1 MEVIKKGS
9 IEPLLVVLRDRLE
22 NVATLASVTT
32 LQFDTKKKS
41 DNSPIQSNVPV
52 ILDTDFPMTA
62 SCSINTTLAG
72 YVSGEE
78 YKLYIK
84 YTSGGESPVL
94 GPQFFRVEDD

>member
-1 MEVIKKGS
+1 MEVLKKGS
-9 IEPLLVVLRDRLE
+9 VEPLLVVLRDRLE
-22 NVATLASVTT
+22 NVFTLAGVTS

-41 DNSPIQSNVPV
+41 DNAAIQTSVAA
-52 ILDTDFPMTA
+52 ILDPDFPMTA
-62 SCSINTTLAG
+62 SCLINTALAG

-84 YTSGGESPVL
+84 YTSGSDAPVL

>member
-22 NVATLASVTT
+22 NVITLAGVTS

-41 DNSPIQSNVPV
+41 DGSAVQSNVAA

-62 SCSINTTLAG
+62 SCSINTTLAA
-72 YVSGEE
+72 YVAGEE

-84 YTSGGESPVL
+84 YTSGSESPVL